1 MKYKLHNDCIDL
13 PNGART
19 EFNWVPYKNLKKGYL
34 YVDNDGDVFIYLK
47 EGPPPSH
54 VPIGSQEKEYNI
66 YYFYDVLNS
75 KIIWAHPH
83 QTIGKER
90 IEIVKYYDL

>member
-1 MKYKLHNDCIDL
+1 MKHKLHTEWIDL
-13 PNGART
+13 PGGGRAG
-19 EFNWVPYKNLKKGYL
+19 FNWVPYKDLKKGYL

-47 EGPPPSH
+47 EGPPPLY
-54 VPIGSQEKEYNI
+54 IATGIQEKEYNI

-75 KIIWAHPH
+75 KIILAHPH
-83 QTIGKER
+83 QIIGKER